1 MVVIN
6 TLEGLV
12 NGRMSEKN
20 VSKQELARIVGVKST
35 QTLNTK
41 LKGSSELSLR
51 EAQRLAEFCGVS
63 VEDICTLAFA

>member
-63 VEDICTLAFA
+63 VEDICALAFA